1 MSERLTDAVRAILAA
16 PNFAHFATL
25 RADGTPH
32 VSVTW
37 LDTDGDLIRI
47 NSAVGRVKDRNVRR
61 DPRVAVSVALADDA
75 YETVTVDGRVE
86 SFVTG
91 AEADAHIDSL
101 SRAYTGKPWNAVAG
115 QERVIYLICP
125 ERIIHHSA

>member
-75 YETVTVDGRVE
+75 YETVTIDARVE

-91 AEADAHIDSL
+91 AEADAHIDAL

-115 QERVIYLICP
+115 QERVIYLLRP

>member
-1 MSERLTDAVRAILAA
+1 MSEHLIDAVRAILAA
-16 PNFAHFATL
+16 PNFAHLATL

-47 NSAVGRVKDRNVRR
+47 NSAVGRVKDRNIRR
-61 DPRVAVSVALADDA
+61 DPRVAVSVALAADA

-91 AEADAHIDSL
+91 TEADAHIDAL
-101 SRAYTGKPWNAVAG
+101 SRAYTGKPWNPVAG
-115 QERVIYLICP
+115 QERVIYLIRP
-125 ERIIHHSA
+125 ERVIHHSA